1 MEILKMLAAP
11 LIGAVI
17 GYFTNFIAVKMLFFP
32 HHEVYFLGHRV
43 PFTPGA
49 IPKGKPRLAKAV
61 GRVVGTELV
70 TKEDIKAKLLGGEI
84 EARITGAITQ
94 ELSNNIR
101 DEICKLTKCSEET
114 YAEGSSK
121 LSEML
126 SRQIVDELSASQL
139 PEIVVSKC
147 NDSIEEK
154 LSNTMFAK
162 LIPEEKI
169 QSFTAPLVG
178 KIRSMIDRDGMDCVK
193 PVIESKISD
202 LSEKSGLELL
212 EMIKV
217 DEARLAEMS
226 GKVYR
231 SAVNN
236 YIDKLFEKLDFA
248 KMVEDKINDMSVE
261 KMEDLVQTVMKKELS
276 TIVNLGALI
285 GFVLGL
291 FNLILK

>member
-1 MEILKMLAAP
+1 
-11 LIGAVI
+11 
-17 GYFTNFIAVKMLFFP
+17 
-32 HHEVYFLGHRV
+32 
-43 PFTPGA
+43 
-49 IPKGKPRLAKAV
+49 
-61 GRVVGTELV
+61 
-70 TKEDIKAKLLGGEI
+70 
-84 EARITGAITQ
+84 
-94 ELSNNIR
+94 
-101 DEICKLTKCSEET
+101 
-114 YAEGSSK
+114 
-121 LSEML
+121 
-126 SRQIVDELSASQL
+126 
-139 PEIVVSKC
+139 
-147 NDSIEEK
+147 
-154 LSNTMFAK
+154 
-162 LIPEEKI
+162 
-169 QSFTAPLVG
+169 
-178 KIRSMIDRDGMDCVK
+178 MIDRDGMDCVK

-212 EMIKV
+212 GMIKV

>member
-70 TKEDIKAKLLGGEI
+70 TKEDIKAKLLGGDI

-101 DEICKLTKCSEET
+101 AEICKLTKCSEET
-114 YAEGSSK
+114 YAAGSSK

-212 EMIKV
+212 GMIKV

-236 YIDKLFEKLDFA
+236 YIDKLFEKLDFS

>member
-17 GYFTNFIAVKMLFFP
+17 GYFTNYIAVKMLFFP
-32 HHEVYFLGHRV
+32 QHEVYFMGHRV

-70 TKEDIKAKLLGGEI
+70 TKDDIKAKLLGGEI
-84 EARITGAITQ
+84 EERITGTITA
-94 ELSNNIR
+94 ELSNKLK

-114 YAEGSSK
+114 YADGSSK

-126 SRQIVDELSASQL
+126 SRQIVDELTASQL

-147 NDSIEEK
+147 NDSIQEK
-154 LSNTMFAK
+154 LSTTMFAK

-169 QSFTAPLVG
+169 QSFTAPLAS
-178 KIRSMIDRDGMDCVK
+178 KMRSMIERDGMEFVK
-193 PVIESKISD
+193 PVIENKLTD
-202 LSEKSGLELL
+202 FGEKSGMELL
-212 EMIKV
+212 ELIKV
-217 DEARLAEMS
+217 DEERLGELT
-226 GKVYR
+226 GKIYR

-236 YIDKLFEKLDFA
+236 YVDKLFEKLDFA
-248 KMVEDKINDMSVE
+248 AMVEDKINGMSVE
-261 KMEDLVQTVMKKELS
+261 KMEQLVQTVMKKELG

-291 FNLILK
+291 FNLIIK

>member
-70 TKEDIKAKLLGGEI
+70 TKEDIKAKLLGGDI

-101 DEICKLTKCSEET
+101 AEICKLTKCSEET
-114 YAEGSSK
+114 YAAGSSK

-212 EMIKV
+212 GMIKV

>member
-17 GYFTNFIAVKMLFFP
+17 GYFTNYIAVKMLFFP
-32 HHEVYFLGHRV
+32 QHEVYFMGHRV

-70 TKEDIKAKLLGGEI
+70 TKDDIKAKLLGGEI
-84 EARITGAITQ
+84 EERITGTITS
-94 ELSNNIR
+94 ELSNKLK

-114 YAEGSSK
+114 YADGSSK

-126 SRQIVDELSASQL
+126 SRQIVDELTASQL

-147 NDSIEEK
+147 NDSIQEK
-154 LSNTMFAK
+154 LSTTMFAK

-169 QSFTAPLVG
+169 QSFTAPLAG
-178 KIRSMIDRDGMDCVK
+178 KMRSMIERDGMEFVK
-193 PVIESKISD
+193 PVIENKLTD
-202 LSEKSGLELL
+202 FGEKSGMELL
-212 EMIKV
+212 ELIRV
-217 DEARLAEMS
+217 DEERLGELT
-226 GKVYR
+226 GKIYR

-236 YIDKLFEKLDFA
+236 YVDKLFEKLDFA
-248 KMVEDKINDMSVE
+248 AMVEDKINGMSVE
-261 KMEDLVQTVMKKELS
+261 KMEQLVQTVMKKELG

-291 FNLILK
+291 FNLIIK